1 MKGVPFRL
9 LQALLWLASLSHIII
24 GGGIMISPEFQR
36 AMAGIY
42 GAEVDWTG
50 QFIYILRPLG
60 AFMLVLGL
68 LLAVAALDPWK
79 HRLIVYGLCGVLFLR
94 VLQRVVF
101 REDIQDAFHIGTA
114 QDLGMA
120 GFFLAE
126 AVAILVLLHRAGR
139 AVGEVK
145 TAIPEDI
152 HQGKM
157 S

>member
-1 MKGVPFRL
+1 MKNVQLRL
-9 LQALLWLASLSHIII
+9 LQAMLWFASLSHIII

-36 AMAGIY
+36 AMAGVY

-68 LLAVAALDPWK
+68 LLAAAALDPWK

-94 VLQRVVF
+94 VLQRIAL
-101 REDIQDAFHIGTA
+101 REDIQNAFHIGTA

-120 GFFLAE
+120 GFFLVE
-126 AVAILVLLHRAGR
+126 AIAILVLLHRAGK
-139 AVGEVK
+139 ATGEVK
-145 TAIPEDI
+145 TGSSPPR
-152 HQGKM
+152 
-157 S
+157 